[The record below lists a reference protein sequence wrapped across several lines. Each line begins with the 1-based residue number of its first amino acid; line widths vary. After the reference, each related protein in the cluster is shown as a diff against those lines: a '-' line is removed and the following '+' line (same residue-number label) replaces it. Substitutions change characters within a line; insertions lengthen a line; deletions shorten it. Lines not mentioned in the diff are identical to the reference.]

1 MKKNL
6 LTICI
11 LIITPMLLLGNEIDI
26 KHSDFIERTIN
37 FIIFVA
43 ILWYLL
49 KNKIKFAL
57 KDRQDKIASQLNAVQ
72 DRLIQSKIKKEEAI
86 KSLEDSK
93 KFANEIIANAKKEAN
108 IITTNIQ
115 KQCKNDIAII
125 NKHHQELLLFE
136 QKRIKRM
143 VISEVLDELLSDKNI
158 KLDKKDYINILAKK
172 VA

>member
-6 LTICI
+6 LAIFL
-11 LIITPMLLLGNEIDI
+11 LIITPMLLLGSEVDI
-26 KHSDFIERTIN
+26 KHSDIIERTIN

-49 KNKIKFAL
+49 KNKLKIAL

-72 DRLIQSKIKKEEAI
+72 DRLMQSKAKKEEAI

-93 KFANEIIANAKKEAN
+93 KLANEIIANAKKEAN
-108 IITTNIQ
+108 MLTANMQ
-115 KQCKNDIAII
+115 KQCKDDIAMI

-158 KLDKKDYINILAKK
+158 KLDKKDYINILTKK